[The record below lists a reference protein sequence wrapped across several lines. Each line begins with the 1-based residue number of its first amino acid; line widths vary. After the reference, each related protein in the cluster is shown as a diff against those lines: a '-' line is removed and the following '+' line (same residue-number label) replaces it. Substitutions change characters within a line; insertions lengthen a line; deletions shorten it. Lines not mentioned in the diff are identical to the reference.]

1 MKPIKD
7 TTKQMEEKQVCV
19 NPSYDKSLPIEKR
32 LADFLGKYHIIYNG
46 SQAHEPFM
54 LKYEGKPNDR
64 CDTDI
69 KKEIIEYVS
78 PLFASEKRRLLQEIE
93 EEVKKRRK
101 NLAIIITADG
111 KEAMTVDE
119 WQTKGY
125 NTAMDEIKKIISSMK

>member
-1 MKPIKD
+1 MQPIKD
-7 TTKQMEEKQVCV
+7 TTKQMEEITRLV
-19 NPSYDKSLPIEKR
+19 NYASENMGNDVL
-32 LADFLGKYHIIYNG
+32 L
-46 SQAHEPFM
+46 SQIVDD
-54 LKYEGKPNDR
+54 L
-64 CDTDI
+64 
-69 KKEIIEYVS
+69 S